1 MDEKH
6 DEEKEGA
13 EDDDVGETVDMEDGP
28 EDEEDEYV
36 VLAMC
41 VAGTRAGG

>member
-1 MDEKH
+1 MDEKE
-6 DEEKEGA
+6 DEGKEGA

-36 VLAMC
+36 VSAMR
-41 VAGTRAGG
+41 VAGIRVGG